1 MSNEKDISISG
12 YYEYQ
17 EKKYPLIIPKNY
29 DGLIQAL
36 RAKEKIQKIMG
47 QSTPDDYDYFFD
59 ALKDQDELITAY
71 ITEIGTFDNSIL
83 ISNIAYLLQR
93 ENLKLGEFENLLGL
107 SIGYISRTAKE
118 NSGKRLSI
126 DVVWKIARFF
136 NISVEKL
143 LCVNLRD
150 LKGNTAV
157 LMKFIEKMIKQTES
171 GRLQWEDCGG
181 IGAYLDQE
189 FIDCGLISEENEI
202 LIYHPD
208 HLNQKLRWV
217 INADIMS
224 AADFDEEGK
233 NLVII
238 PFCKEGDDKQY
249 YDFIFT
255 WFIHNNDK
263 MQWKKVFYAN
273 DDISLNLV
281 QASETLYKTIE
292 EFLFDPKLDSATR
305 DIIESY
311 LEEDDE

>member
-1 MSNEKDISISG
+1 MSNEKDYSVSG
-12 YYEYQ
+12 YYEFQ
-17 EKKYPLIIPKNY
+17 GKKCPYIIPKNN
-29 DGLIQAL
+29 DGLIHAL

-47 QSTPDDYDYFFD
+47 QSTPDDYDYFFE
-59 ALKDQDELITAY
+59 ALKEQDKLITAY
-71 ITEIGTFDNSIL
+71 ITEVGTFDNSIL
-83 ISNIAYLLQR
+83 INNIGYLLQK

-107 SIGYISRTAKE
+107 SVGYISRTAKE

-126 DVVWKIARFF
+126 DVVWKIAKFF
-136 NISVEKL
+136 DISVEKL
-143 LCVNLRD
+143 LCVNLSD

-181 IGAYLDQE
+181 TDAYLGQE
-189 FIDCGLISEENEI
+189 FIDCGLISEENET

-208 HLNQKLRWV
+208 HLNQKMKWI

-224 AADFDEEGK
+224 TSDFDEDGK

-238 PFCKEGDDKQY
+238 PFCREGNDKQH

-255 WFIHNNDK
+255 WFARNYDI
-263 MQWKKVFYAN
+263 MQWQKVFYAN
-273 DDISLNLV
+273 DDISMNLV
-281 QASETLYKTIE
+281 QASEALYKTIE
-292 EFLFDPKLDSATR
+292 EFLYDPKLDPATR

-311 LEEDDE
+311 LEEDE